1 MFYSVLILQI
11 HSACLEL
18 LRAWTIFISFI
29 VWGIVV
35 VSMLLTVFV
44 HPLTL
49 AWALVFYAILTRL
62 VVGYLRV
69 SWIIYILVLIFLGG
83 VIVLV
88 VYITTLAAN
97 EKFII
102 TVNYSR
108 VMLIVG
114 VGLRSILFLIKPIE
128 ISVTISPVISMV
140 AVLFDCSNMTIYV
153 FRILYLLV
161 ALVCVIKIIKLE
173 KGPLVVR
180 R

>member
-1 MFYSVLILQI
+1 MGFLLVLLCGNSSGKYTINSFCSPSNVGMGVSVLCNSYKISCRLFKSILNN
-11 HSACLEL
+11 
-18 LRAWTIFISFI
+18 
-29 VWGIVV
+29 
-35 VSMLLTVFV
+35 
-44 HPLTL
+44 
-49 AWALVFYAILTRL
+49 
-62 VVGYLRV
+62 
-69 SWIIYILVLIFLGG
+69 IYILVLIFLGG

-108 VMLIVG
+108 VMLIIG
-114 VGLRSILFLIKPIE
+114 VGLRFILFLIKPIE
-128 ISVTISPVISMV
+128 ISVTIFPVISMV
-140 AVLFDCSNMTIYV
+140 AVLFDCSNITIYV

-180 R
+180 RLK

>member
-1 MFYSVLILQI
+1 M
-11 HSACLEL
+11 
-18 LRAWTIFISFI
+18 
-29 VWGIVV
+29 
-35 VSMLLTVFV
+35 
-44 HPLTL
+44 
-49 AWALVFYAILTRL
+49 
-62 VVGYLRV
+62 
-69 SWIIYILVLIFLGG
+69 LVLIFLGG

-108 VMLIVG
+108 VMPIIG
-114 VGLRSILFLIKPIE
+114 VGLRFILFLIKPIE
-128 ISVTISPVISMV
+128 IAVTIFPVISMV
-140 AVLFDCSNMTIYV
+140 AVLFDCSNITIYV

>member
-1 MFYSVLILQI
+1 M
-11 HSACLEL
+11 
-18 LRAWTIFISFI
+18 
-29 VWGIVV
+29 
-35 VSMLLTVFV
+35 VSILLTVFV

-108 VMLIVG
+108 VVLIVG
-114 VGLRSILFLIKPIE
+114 VGLRLILFLIKPIE
-128 ISVTISPVISMV
+128 VSVSLFPIISMV
-140 AVLFDCSNMTIYV
+140 AVLFDCSNIAIYV

-161 ALVCVIKIIKLE
+161 ALVCLSLIHI
-173 KGPLVVR
+173 
-180 R
+180 

>member
-1 MFYSVLILQI
+1 M
-11 HSACLEL
+11 
-18 LRAWTIFISFI
+18 
-29 VWGIVV
+29 
-35 VSMLLTVFV
+35 
-44 HPLTL
+44 
-49 AWALVFYAILTRL
+49 
-62 VVGYLRV
+62 
-69 SWIIYILVLIFLGG
+69 
-83 VIVLV
+83 LV

-108 VMLIVG
+108 VLLIIG
-114 VGLRSILFLIKPIE
+114 VGLRLILFLIKSIE
-128 ISVTISPVISMV
+128 ASVTIYPVISIV
-140 AVLFDCSNMTIYV
+140 AVLFDYSNMAIYV